1 MDVVYSVEVWMRDG
15 ESWRWSAIGAYP
27 SFDMALSVGEG
38 FLSAKPYRV
47 RRVAGVGDGLRGFLA
62 EEVHANDMTRHMRL
76 LREKLGHK
84 GR

>member
-1 MDVVYSVEVWMRDG
+1 
-15 ESWRWSAIGAYP
+15 
-27 SFDMALSVGEG
+27 MALSVGEG